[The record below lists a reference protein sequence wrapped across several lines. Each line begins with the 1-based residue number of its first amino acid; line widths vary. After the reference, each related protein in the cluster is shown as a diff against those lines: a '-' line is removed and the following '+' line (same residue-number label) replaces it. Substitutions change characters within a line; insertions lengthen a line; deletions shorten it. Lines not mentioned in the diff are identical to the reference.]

1 MKPAVLEDI
10 DKKLLNALQ
19 WAFPLGP
26 RPYAAL
32 AAKLKTTEEAV
43 IDRIRALKGGNGQ
56 PPVIRQISAIFDT
69 RKLGYATSL
78 VAIKVPGEKAEE
90 AAAVLNGHPGV
101 SHNYLRSHDLNIWYT
116 VAVPPTSRIGLERTI
131 EILARECGAEKSR
144 MLPTLRL
151 YKISV
156 KLDMSGEL
164 GGKKDEA
171 DLPDWPPRPRSL
183 TELEIGAVRELQA
196 DLGAE
201 PEPFAGMA
209 ERLGVTVES
218 LIDQARRFQED
229 GTMRRYAAV
238 LHHRSAGFVANCM
251 GVWNVPPDRMED
263 CARVIMAFPEVS
275 HCYER
280 PVYDDWPYPL
290 YSMIHARSRADIED
304 VMRRIAEKTGISD
317 HAMLWSLKEY
327 KKVRVPYF
335 TPEMEA
341 WERAHL

>member
-19 WAFPLGP
+19 WAFPLEP

-32 AAKLKTTEEAV
+32 AEKLKTTEEIV
-43 IDRIRALKGGNGQ
+43 LDRIRALKGGNGQ

-78 VAIKVPGEKAEE
+78 VAIKVPKARADE
-90 AAAVLNGHPGV
+90 AAAILNRHPGV

-116 VAVPPTSRIGLERTI
+116 VAVPPNSRIGLDRTV
-131 EILARECGAEKSR
+131 EILGKECGAEKSR
-144 MLPTLRL
+144 LLPTLRL

-156 KLDMSGEL
+156 KLDVAGGLGAGE
-164 GGKKDEA
+164 GDAEM
-171 DLPDWPPRPRSL
+171 PDWPPKSRTLS
-183 TELEIGAVRELQA
+183 EFEIGAVRELQE
-196 DLGAE
+196 DLAAE

-209 ERLGVTVES
+209 ERLGVTVEA
-218 LIDQARRFQED
+218 LLDQARAFQAD
-229 GTMRRYAAV
+229 STMRRFAGV

-251 GVWNVPPDRMED
+251 GVWNVPRERMDD
-263 CARVIMAFPEVS
+263 CARIIMDFREVS

-280 PVYDDWPYPL
+280 PVYEDWPYPL
-290 YSMIHARSRADIED
+290 YSMIHAKTKTEIED
-304 VMRRIAEKTGISD
+304 IMRAIAGKTGISD

-341 WERAHL
+341 WEDAHL